1 MKRRRIL
8 FAAAEQQE
16 IDCAKQ
22 AYNLYK
28 TRLAD
33 NVDVDFMLTG
43 IGVSSTCYRLTKKI
57 LESEFEQNPYSLVVD
72 LGIAG
77 SYNLK
82 KFPEGSVAVISK
94 EYFGDLGFE
103 TPFGFE
109 TLFQNQVLDADLFP
123 FKGGAVHLEP
133 FKDEK
138 LAKLLD
144 KYEKGVGVTV
154 QTITGSKQKAEELCN
169 KFTPDIESMEGAAV
183 YYVCLQEGVP
193 FVEIRTVS
201 NAVGESDSSKWQT
214 SLALNSLLQVCKEI
228 LDIYC

>member
-1 MKRRRIL
+1 MVRIL

-28 TRLAD
+28 SRLEGK
-33 NVDVDFMLTG
+33 VEVDFMLTG

-57 LESEFEQNPYSLVVD
+57 LESKFDNKPYNLVID

-77 SYNLK
+77 SYDMS
-82 KFPEGSVAVISK
+82 KFPAGSIAIVSK

-133 FKDEK
+133 LNNEK
-138 LAKLLD
+138 MQALLD
-144 KYEKGVGVTV
+144 SYPKGIGVTV
-154 QTITGSKQKAEELCN
+154 QTITGSEQKAKELHK
-169 KFTPDIESMEGAAV
+169 KFDAHIESMEGAAV
-183 YYVCLQEGVP
+183 YYVCLQENVP
-193 FVEIRTVS
+193 FFEVRTVS
-201 NAVGESDSSKWQT
+201 NAVGESDSSKWET
-214 SLALNSLLQVCKEI
+214 SLALNSLLQVCKEV
-228 LDIYC
+228 LNVYC

>member
-28 TRLAD
+28 TRLGD

-103 TPFGFE
+103 TPF
-109 TLFQNQVLDADLFP
+109 
-123 FKGGAVHLEP
+123 
-133 FKDEK
+133 
-138 LAKLLD
+138 
-144 KYEKGVGVTV
+144 
-154 QTITGSKQKAEELCN
+154 
-169 KFTPDIESMEGAAV
+169 
-183 YYVCLQEGVP
+183 
-193 FVEIRTVS
+193 
-201 NAVGESDSSKWQT
+201 
-214 SLALNSLLQVCKEI
+214 
-228 LDIYC
+228 